1 MVIPPTPPG
10 QDLREKAEAR
20 AIASQDEASAEYNRR
35 VASFPRDLLGARLQ
49 ASLQEHEARKTSQP
63 RPTKRPPRE
72 PLLERNIIKVR
83 RVMSY
88 CPHLHRGH

>member
-1 MVIPPTPPG
+1 MVIPPTPQG

-35 VASFPRDLLGARLQ
+35 VASFPRDLLGAR
-49 ASLQEHEARKTSQP
+49 LQEHEARKTSQP